1 MNIDILCAS
10 LSLSVHILFHISY
23 TQVLPQKQIVELSLP
38 HRWPSPLPTI
48 GIRAWMFSIPL
59 SAAIRIRG
67 SQLSVFICFLNLEET
82 EKRRRRKTW
91 FASHRVRSPSF
102 GVSQRLYSAI
112 RDRNH
117 SGWNLFVQH
126 LATFAT
132 VIRSCSI
139 RLDGIRTGF
148 RTLLTARCNHS
159 VQIDLWITTPIRALL
174 GWSTFGRI
182 S

>member
-1 MNIDILCAS
+1 MCV
-10 LSLSVHILFHISY
+10 SLSVRILSCFTSSIRRFFL
-23 TQVLPQKQIVELSLP
+23 QNRILCDLFRIGG
-38 HRWPSPLPTI
+38 LPTSNI
-48 GIRAWMFSIPL
+48 WYQSLDVLHP
-59 SAAIRIRG
+59 AAGHHSNSWITI
-67 SQLSVFICFLNLEET
+67 FCFFLFWILKKQRKEE
-82 EKRRRRKTW
+82 EGKTW
-91 FASHRVRSPSF
+91 FASHRVRSHSF

-112 RDRNH
+112 CDRNH

-126 LATFAT
+126 SATFAT

-159 VQIDLWITTPIRALL
+159 VQIDLWTTTPIHASL